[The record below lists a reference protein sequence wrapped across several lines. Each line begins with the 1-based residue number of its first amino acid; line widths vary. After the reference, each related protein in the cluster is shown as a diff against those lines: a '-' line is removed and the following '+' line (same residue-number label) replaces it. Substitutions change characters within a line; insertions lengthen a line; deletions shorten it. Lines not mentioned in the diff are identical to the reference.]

1 MMQLFRSASIGA
13 VLAAIV
19 ALGAARASAEAQTP
33 WDQAKVGAIAKEL
46 VEAVEAVY
54 DALREEPSSSVASGQ
69 ARSFYSLTQNVR
81 RIRTESRELTRALEG
96 GQGHDE
102 TLPIYR
108 QMLLL
113 VRDAR
118 EEARRTFLTSPVSDR
133 ITAARGVLDRLAPY
147 YDAEPPPPALPR
159 N

>member
-46 VEAVEAVY
+46 VAASDGVY
-54 DALREEPSSSVASGQ
+54 DALRAEPSSSVASGQ
-69 ARSFYSLTQNVR
+69 ARAFYSLTQHVR
-81 RIRTESRELTRALEG
+81 RIRNESRELAGALEG

-102 TLPIYR
+102 TLPIYEH
-108 QMLLL
+108 MLLF

-118 EEARRTFLTSPVSDR
+118 EEARRVFITSPVSDR
-133 ITAARGVLDRLAPY
+133 ITTARGVLDRLAPY
-147 YDAEPPPPALPR
+147 YDAKPLPPPLPR
-159 N
+159 K